1 MLIDKTLT
9 EFAAVVKSDAPA
21 PGGGSVSAYAGSLGA
36 ALTKM
41 VGALTFGKKA
51 FEELDGELQE
61 KMKSAAE
68 EVDKLQLELEKI
80 VDEDTN
86 AFDEVVAGFKMP
98 KDTDEEKAA
107 RSKAIQDGYKT
118 AIAVPLRCAKTCL
131 RVLELQK
138 DFAESGNSSA
148 LSDVGVGAL
157 LAHAGCEG
165 AILNVMINLGSLK
178 DQDYK
183 NDLTKEV
190 KEIMEKATGLKE
202 GTMEVVY
209 DKLNS

>member
-1 MLIDKTLT
+1 MLINKTLT

-51 FEELDGELQE
+51 FDELDGELQRRMLE
-61 KMKSAAE
+61 SAAIVE
-68 EVDKLQLELEKI
+68 KLQLELEEI

-98 KDTDEEKAA
+98 KETDEEKAA
-107 RSKAIQDGYKT
+107 RSKAIQEGYKT
-118 AIAVPLRCAKTCL
+118 AIAVPLRCANNCL
-131 RVLELQK
+131 KVLELQK

-165 AILNVMINLGSLK
+165 AVLNVMINLGSLK
-178 DQDYK
+178 DEEYK
-183 NDLTKEV
+183 NNLTKEV
-190 KEIMEKATGLKE
+190 DEIMEKATALKE
-202 GTMEVVY
+202 ETMKVVY
-209 DKLNS
+209 DKLRA